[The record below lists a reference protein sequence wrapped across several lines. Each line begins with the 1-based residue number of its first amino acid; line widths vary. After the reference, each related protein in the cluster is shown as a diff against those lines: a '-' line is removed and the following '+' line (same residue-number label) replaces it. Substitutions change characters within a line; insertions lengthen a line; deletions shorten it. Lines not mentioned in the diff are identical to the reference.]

1 MKKRLRLLSWVLS
14 LAMLCQVLPF
24 SAFAEGG
31 SGTEEKSTYHIT
43 DVDSLNYIRTDP
55 SANYILDNDI
65 DLSQSGNWEPIGVFT
80 GSLDGNGHKIS
91 NLSMSVNSPD
101 DDYSGYGFIYA
112 TIDGASIKNLT
123 LENVTIQIASSGNQT
138 SVGGLVGRAIHSTI
152 DNCSVSGTI
161 EVLASGSTLYL
172 GGIVGYSESAT
183 ISNCINRAF
192 ISALAEYDV
201 YTLCCGGIVGYDP
214 YGNRFID
221 CDNFGKVT
229 GIGRSSIWVG
239 GIAGRGGFAQRCR
252 NYAPVYGQSNEDA
265 YTVAGISGLGFAEN
279 CVNYGSVTGY
289 SRVKFGGHAAG
300 IAGADS
306 GYALYSYN
314 ACSNISSTYGDNN
327 ETSTGYR
334 IGASYNGN
342 NSCYSLD
349 TTLINGSTPTEYV
362 SPEFRNGGS
371 LSREELGEK
380 IKEIFPNDDPFPS
393 IDTNPDPDPTPD
405 SNKEF
410 TFKRDNLQFKNW
422 KEYYFPESQYENL
435 EKWSTAFSFE
445 NLGTNETTAQ
455 YFLNHVYDLS
465 LCENIPWGHTISTE
479 KLQQLLNGISFTA
492 QKNIVFS
499 RMRAWGGSCYGMSS
513 VAAIRFM
520 DPSRIPLD
528 STTYELA
535 APFNQS
541 TNTRDTATTDLISYY
556 QLMQSLPTI
565 ENLKRNEKNLLNTDF
580 DNQLLSIIDT
590 LRSGSP
596 VMADI
601 HSDKGNHTV
610 LLLSVE
616 SEKEDR
622 YIVKVYDPSLPKSK
636 KMTIYKDPYVGKRD
650 GADSTDQNYI
660 KLDYKYSLLDGVS
673 DFIDFPYL
681 FGYSLSID
689 QWDLRNYYQLSDNEH
704 ETDYKDV
711 ILTVPKKSTVTF
723 RRGDEYTTISNG
735 VVISTNQDVIESSSI
750 GVVTSDSD
758 STSTDHF
765 EDAFVSYSIAA
776 SGVASD
782 YTLEVAPAAEEDAL
796 VTVLVTAPGSSIYYS
811 SDSASTITY
820 DYSAKS
826 VQLDTPGSGTA
837 HLMYTEDTTSDSLPW
852 NSIALDSDSASNLT
866 IKRTDTEFKVSSDG
880 LNGSTLCV
888 GTASEDGADIQE
900 KVLSTETDEVTV
912 SKTED
917 GKLTLDGS
925 DSTTTDPKPN
935 PGDTDKNPTP
945 SPTPTPTPKP
955 GDSTTTGSSTTQSSG
970 SASSGGDDGGA
981 GGLLLVGAGAAA
993 AITAG
998 VVLSLPVEVQGRVE
1012 HADHTPLANAK
1023 VSILQNGN
1031 VVAQTTAD
1039 ENGAFTIKVKRGSYE
1054 LTAAY
1059 TDENGQ
1065 LIHQTIPLKVP
1076 VKDLTITF

>member
-1 MKKRLRLLSWVLS
+1 
-14 LAMLCQVLPF
+14 
-24 SAFAEGG
+24 
-31 SGTEEKSTYHIT
+31 
-43 DVDSLNYIRTDP
+43 
-55 SANYILDNDI
+55 
-65 DLSQSGNWEPIGVFT
+65 
-80 GSLDGNGHKIS
+80 
-91 NLSMSVNSPD
+91 
-101 DDYSGYGFIYA
+101 
-112 TIDGASIKNLT
+112 
-123 LENVTIQIASSGNQT
+123 
-138 SVGGLVGRAIHSTI
+138 
-152 DNCSVSGTI
+152 
-161 EVLASGSTLYL
+161 
-172 GGIVGYSESAT
+172 
-183 ISNCINRAF
+183 
-192 ISALAEYDV
+192 
-201 YTLCCGGIVGYDP
+201 
-214 YGNRFID
+214 
-221 CDNFGKVT
+221 
-229 GIGRSSIWVG
+229 
-239 GIAGRGGFAQRCR
+239 
-252 NYAPVYGQSNEDA
+252 
-265 YTVAGISGLGFAEN
+265 
-279 CVNYGSVTGY
+279 
-289 SRVKFGGHAAG
+289 
-300 IAGADS
+300 
-306 GYALYSYN
+306 
-314 ACSNISSTYGDNN
+314 
-327 ETSTGYR
+327 
-334 IGASYNGN
+334 
-342 NSCYSLD
+342 
-349 TTLINGSTPTEYV
+349 
-362 SPEFRNGGS
+362 
-371 LSREELGEK
+371 
-380 IKEIFPNDDPFPS
+380 
-393 IDTNPDPDPTPD
+393 
-405 SNKEF
+405 
-410 TFKRDNLQFKNW
+410 
-422 KEYYFPESQYENL
+422 
-435 EKWSTAFSFE
+435 
-445 NLGTNETTAQ
+445 
-455 YFLNHVYDLS
+455 
-465 LCENIPWGHTISTE
+465 
-479 KLQQLLNGISFTA
+479 
-492 QKNIVFS
+492 
-499 RMRAWGGSCYGMSS
+499 
-513 VAAIRFM
+513 
-520 DPSRIPLD
+520 
-528 STTYELA
+528 
-535 APFNQS
+535 
-541 TNTRDTATTDLISYY
+541 
-556 QLMQSLPTI
+556 MQSLPTI

-601 HSDKGNHTV
+601 HSEKGNHTV

-852 NSIALDSDSASNLT
+852 NSIALDSDSTSNLT
-866 IKRTDTEFKVSSDG
+866 IKRTDTEFKVSGDG
-880 LNGSTLCV
+880 LDGSTLCV

-900 KVLSTETDEVTV
+900 KVLSTEIDEVTV

-935 PGDTDKNPTP
+935 PGDTDKDPTP
-945 SPTPTPTPKP
+945 PPKP

-998 VVLSLPVEVQGRVE
+998 VVLSMPVEVQGRVE

-1039 ENGAFTIKVKRGSYE
+1039 ENGAFTVKVKRGSYE

-1076 VKDLTITF
+1076 VKDFTITF